1 MSTANMGCKFGIV
14 GVAGALAA
22 TFVKLTAD
30 LVPVVATLMAIGA
43 VLGII
48 IGVKVSPIALPQTV
62 AAFHSLVGLAAMCTS
77 IGSFANNPEVGI
89 NVKNV
94 SSILGD
100 FIGGVTLTGSIIAFG
115 KLNGNLKS
123 TALNLPGKNMINL
136 GCLLFF
142 FALIY
147 LFIHASSGETGVM
160 ILWVVSG
167 LSMFMGFH
175 LVASVGGGDM
185 PVCITVL
192 NSYSGWALV
201 AEGFLLQSTAL
212 TIVGSLIGFSGA
224 ILTKIMCDAMNRD
237 IFNVLFGGINTVA
250 PSKKGDEPKKEHV
263 ETTVEAVAE
272 MLANSKEVLVVPGY
286 GMAMARAQTAMG
298 EP

>member
-77 IGSFANNPEVGI
+77 IGSFANGPEVGVS
-89 NVKNV
+89 VKNI

-123 TALNLPGKNMINL
+123 TALNLPMKNLINL
-136 GCLLFF
+136 VSLLGF

-147 LFIHASSGETGVM
+147 VFLTRGE
-160 ILWVVSG
+160 
-167 LSMFMGFH
+167 
-175 LVASVGGGDM
+175 GD
-185 PVCITVL
+185 
-192 NSYSGWALV
+192 
-201 AEGFLLQSTAL
+201 
-212 TIVGSLIGFSGA
+212 
-224 ILTKIMCDAMNRD
+224 
-237 IFNVLFGGINTVA
+237 FG
-250 PSKKGDEPKKEHV
+250 
-263 ETTVEAVAE
+263 
-272 MLANSKEVLVVPGY
+272 
-286 GMAMARAQTAMG
+286 
-298 EP
+298 